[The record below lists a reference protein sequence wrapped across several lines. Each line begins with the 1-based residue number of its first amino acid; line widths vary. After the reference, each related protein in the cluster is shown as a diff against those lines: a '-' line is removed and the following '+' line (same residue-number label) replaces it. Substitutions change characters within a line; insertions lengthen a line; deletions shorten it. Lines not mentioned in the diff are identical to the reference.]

1 MGVSG
6 CGKSTLGA
14 ALAQAL
20 GVGFIEGD
28 ALHPPANIA
37 KMSAGEALTDA
48 DRRPWLDAVAA
59 SLAETARGRGAVA
72 ACSALKRAY
81 RDRIRQ
87 GARTNV
93 IFVYID
99 LDAATLRR
107 RLAGRRGH
115 FMPASMLDSQLAA
128 LEPPGPD
135 EDAVVVDGRL
145 PTEQQLTLVLDRLGH
160 PRTQGGAACA

>member
-6 CGKSTLGA
+6 SGKSTLGA
-14 ALAQAL
+14 ALARAL

-28 ALHPPANIA
+28 ALHPPRNIA
-37 KMSAGEALTDA
+37 KMSVGEPLTDA

-59 SLAETARGRGAVA
+59 ALAEAARRKGAVA

-87 GARTNV
+87 GAGTNV
-93 IFVYID
+93 AFVYID
-99 LDAATLRR
+99 LDAATLHR
-107 RLAGRRGH
+107 RLAQRRGH
-115 FMPASMLDSQLAA
+115 FMPASLLDSQLAA

-145 PTEQQLTLVLDRLGH
+145 ETERQLTFVLDRLG
-160 PRTQGGAACA
+160 RSQVGIVR